1 MANVYR
7 VSVGG
12 VVHNLSGLIPS
23 GTATMSNN
31 QFTGSFPGIV
41 EYIDGIAIFLRNN
54 IADSQSDCTL
64 QINQLGFKPIFLS
77 NNVSQRVSTEWK
89 NGSSGLFIY
98 DTSLNSGNGGWV
110 FYSGVG
116 GSSVSP
122 SSTTPVMDGTASVG
136 SETDFARGDHRH
148 PSDTSKVSKSG
159 DTMTGTLTCKNGTD
173 YDTKQ
178 ARNIFIISSSASLP
192 SDGDNGDIAL
202 LY

>member
-12 VVHNLSGLIPS
+12 EIHNLSGLIPS
-23 GTATMSNN
+23 GAAAASNN

-41 EYIDGIAIFLRNN
+41 AYTDGVAVFLRNN
-54 IADSQSDCTL
+54 IADSQNNCTL
-64 QINQLGFKPIFLS
+64 RINSLGYKPIFLS
-77 NNVSQRVSTEWK
+77 NDVSQRVSTEWK

-98 DTSLNSGNGGWV
+98 DTSLDSGNGGWV

-159 DTMTGTLTCKNGTD
+159 DTMTGTLTCKNDTD

-178 ARNIFIISSSASLP
+178 ARNIFIMATGSTP
-192 SDGDNGDIAL
+192 TGGGNGDIAL
-202 LY
+202 YY

>member
-7 VSVGG
+7 ISVGG

-23 GTATMSNN
+23 GTATASNN

-41 EYIDGIAIFLRNN
+41 EYTDGVAVFLRNN
-54 IADSQSDCTL
+54 IADSQSGCTL
-64 QINQLGFKPIFLS
+64 RINQLNYKPIFLS
-77 NNVSQRVSTEWK
+77 NNVSQQVTTEWK

-98 DTSLNSGNGGWV
+98 DTSLNSGDGGWI

-159 DTMTGTLTCKNGTD
+159 DTMTGILTCNNNNE

-178 ARNIFIISSSASLP
+178 ARNIYIMADGSSPVGGA
-192 SDGDNGDIAL
+192 NGDVAL
-202 LY
+202 YY

>member
-23 GTATMSNN
+23 GIATMSNN

-41 EYIDGIAIFLRNN
+41 EYVDGIAVFLRNN
-54 IADSQSDCTL
+54 IADSQSGCTL
-64 QINQLGFKPIFLS
+64 KINNLGEKLIFLS
-77 NNVSQRVSTEWK
+77 NNISQQVSTEWK

-98 DTSLNSGNGGWV
+98 DTSLDSGNGGWV

-116 GSSVSP
+116 GSSVNP

-136 SETDFARGDHRH
+136 SETNFARGDHRH

-159 DTMTGTLTCKNGTD
+159 DTMTGILTCNNNTD

-178 ARNIFIISSSASLP
+178 ARNIFIISSSSSLP
-192 SDGDNGDIAL
+192 SDGGNGDIAL